1 MEKCLIQ
8 FSKTNNYINECI
20 QCKHFADTISQTPI
34 RIVRGCSFSLQRWD
48 KERVCCPGHIHL
60 WGKWSVPWGALQWQ
74 RSPLS
79 VHRGWGGLGRAA
91 LTSPPC
97 GSNFRSGIQET
108 AMTATRTETITFSQ
122 LPFYCRFTW
131 QLCHLRKSEVSSVLQ
146 PFVAETGVISPLEIA
161 GCLGRRSFR
170 HALEN
175 TSVLFIVSPCF
186 GKWQRFV
193 LLKAWIY
200 ICSERHIKA

>member
-20 QCKHFADTISQTPI
+20 QCKYFAC
-34 RIVRGCSFSLQRWD
+34 RIVSGWFFIFTAEVRQRAC
-48 KERVCCPGHIHL
+48 VLL

-74 RSPLS
+74 WSPLS

-122 LPFYCRFTW
+122 LPFYCRFAW
-131 QLCHLRKSEVSSVLQ
+131 QLCHLRKSEVSRVTFCPPAVCRWDRCDFSSVNCRL
-146 PFVAETGVISPLEIA
+146 FG
-161 GCLGRRSFR
+161 
-170 HALEN
+170 
-175 TSVLFIVSPCF
+175 TSLVQTCF
-186 GKWQRFV
+186 GKHKCVVHCFTVFW
-193 LLKAWIY
+193 KMTA
-200 ICSERHIKA
+200 ICFIKGLNLHLFRTAH